1 MTLSPAKQLIMLG
14 GLPRSGS
21 TLLCNILAQ
30 NPSVHATSS
39 SGCVDLLFGL
49 RNHWDRLIEHQT
61 NPDRQENQQTKLCVL
76 GAVLQAYHSRIQKP
90 IVVDKSRSW
99 IALLEVAEA
108 ALGQKAKVLVP
119 VRNVADVLASFE
131 KLHRR
136 QSAIGQTPGEAD
148 NYHQFQTVEGRC
160 EYWMRPDQQA
170 GLAFNRVRDALARGF
185 ADRLHFVEFADL
197 TARPKES
204 LDAIYAFLGVEPFTH
219 NFQHVDQVTQ
229 EVDALHGFE
238 GLHSIR
244 KKVEPI
250 PSDWRRIL
258 GPAGERYASLSSV
271 WKTHVKP
278 LH

>member
-1 MTLSPAKQLIMLG
+1 MLG

-30 NPSVHATSS
+30 NPSIHATSS

-61 NPDRQENQQTKLCVL
+61 KPDRQENEQTKLCVL
-76 GAVLQAYHSRIQKP
+76 RAVLEAYHSRIKEP

-99 IALLEVAEA
+99 IALLELTEA

-148 NYHQFQTVEGRC
+148 NYYQFQTVAGRC
-160 EYWMRPDQQA
+160 EYWMRPDQQV
-170 GLAFNRVRDALARGF
+170 GLALNRVRDALARGF
-185 ADRLHFVEFADL
+185 ADRLHFVEFSDL
-197 TARPKES
+197 TSKPRES
-204 LDAIYAFLGVEPFTH
+204 LAAIYAFLGVDPFEH
-219 NFQHVDQVTQ
+219 NFEHVEQVTH

-244 KKVEPI
+244 SRVEPI
-250 PSDWRRIL
+250 QSNWRQIL
-258 GPAGERYASLSSV
+258 GPCGERYANLSSA
-271 WKTHVKP
+271 WQP
-278 LH
+278 SRA